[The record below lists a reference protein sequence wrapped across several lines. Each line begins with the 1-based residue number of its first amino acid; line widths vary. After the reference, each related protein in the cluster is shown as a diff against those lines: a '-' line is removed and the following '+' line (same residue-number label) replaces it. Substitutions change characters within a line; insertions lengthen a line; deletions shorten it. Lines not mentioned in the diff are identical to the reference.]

1 VVWERVW
8 ASQPAPELALVP
20 GQALVLA
27 LELVPGQAQVLAQE
41 QELELELLLVE
52 QASVWVQASQPVPES
67 ASVLVQVLVSA

>member
-27 LELVPGQAQVLAQE
+27 LELVTGQE
-41 QELELELLLVE
+41 QELELELELLLVE
-52 QASVWVQASQPVPES
+52 QALA
-67 ASVLVQVLVSA
+67 

>member
-52 QASVWVQASQPVPES
+52 QALA
-67 ASVLVQVLVSA
+67 